1 MVAADAGLAT
11 ARPIYCAIMPEP
23 PDLANL
29 AKRYVDLW
37 QDQLSA
43 MAADPELAESMA
55 RLFAALVPPAWARWP
70 GAARN
75 EAAAPA
81 GAAATGTPSHDGDGG
96 VAEFARRLAAV
107 EERLAALESGAHGNG
122 AGTRSKRR
130 PRRA

>member
-1 MVAADAGLAT
+1 
-11 ARPIYCAIMPEP
+11 MPEP

-55 RLFAALVPPAWARWP
+55 RLLAALVPPTWLRWP
-70 GAARN
+70 GATRD

-81 GAAATGTPSHDGDGG
+81 GAAAAGAAPLDGDGG
-96 VAEFARRLAAV
+96 LAELARRLAAV
-107 EERLAALESGAHGNG
+107 EERLAALE
-122 AGTRSKRR
+122 AGTRGGGTGARGKRR